1 LLLKTRRAAREAHRT
16 MFVGYVNCPENFNPR
31 GSCGPQRVSRFE
43 TRAFFMT
50 GVVSDPEEKTP

>member
-1 LLLKTRRAAREAHRT
+1 